1 MCLKKKVLQE
11 SFDGFYDYN
20 ANCIDT
26 LQASLRIV
34 VKVFKGKFKDILS
47 VEEKS
52 ELNKVER
59 LLK

>member
-1 MCLKKKVLQE
+1 MNFKKKVSQE
-11 SFDGFYDYN
+11 SFDRFYDYN

-26 LQASLRIV
+26 LQASLRII
-34 VKVFKGKFKDILS
+34 VKVFKEKFKDTLS
-47 VEEKS
+47 IKEKS